1 MNAKAAATGLAS
13 ATIPGSIIV
22 GVTLAVSAVAGLRA
36 QRDHY
41 AALAARP
48 RPTATVTQVTSPPPR
63 PTSPPAAATP
73 QPRPSATPVAQHP
86 ALGAN
91 PRPGRQGA
99 LASPP
104 GGAMAVEQT
113 PPNSATTPAS
123 SCSGRIVSV
132 RLHLGVL
139 PTCAV

>member
-73 QPRPSATPVAQHP
+73 QPRPSATPSFLTQKDQLERQRPRLLHLRQRAHLGEHLRRQH
-86 ALGAN
+86 AVDLDQRNGIAARRRRQRRRS
-91 PRPGRQGA
+91 RPG
-99 LASPP
+99 
-104 GGAMAVEQT
+104 
-113 PPNSATTPAS
+113 
-123 SCSGRIVSV
+123 
-132 RLHLGVL
+132 L
-139 PTCAV
+139 P